1 MKRIFILA
9 LFFNMILYPA
19 SLKSG
24 VYKAE
29 YDYSKISE
37 NTYIREKI
45 GPWEELTTNNIMQRY
60 KCRDLKVFKVGKRT
74 F

>member
-1 MKRIFILA
+1 MSFLFIFEQNLKMKRIFILA
-9 LFFNMILYPA
+9 LLFSTVLYPA

-24 VYKAE
+24 IYKAE
-29 YDYSKISE
+29 YDYSKVSE

-45 GPWEELTTNNIMQRY
+45 IY
-60 KCRDLKVFKVGKRT
+60 FKLDIYMKI